1 MAARWSWPLGGGLR
15 YSEICMGADEELYET
30 RDSGGSRYFTYLYGK
45 IIQETCPSRYSADL
59 AIAEL
64 VKTRIYC
71 IYIR

>member
-1 MAARWSWPLGGGLR
+1 
-15 YSEICMGADEELYET
+15 MGADEELYET
-30 RDSGGSRYFTYLYGK
+30 RDSGGSRYLYGK

-71 IYIR
+71 ITVIWSLISPKLLSNSG